1 MASGASLG
9 RLVGSPTVGQP
20 SPTPD
25 DQLPHMSKPAVLL
38 AVIRRSGPHL
48 IEATVIPTVLFY
60 ACLVVA
66 GIGAAF
72 VVALAW
78 AYGAVI
84 RRVVQRR
91 PVPPILLLAVIGLTV
106 RTLVAV
112 ATGSTFVYF
121 VQPVLGTVA
130 MAGVFVVSIVIGRPL
145 VASLALEF
153 WPVTPEM
160 MARPAVLRLFRGL
173 TWLWAA
179 VNLFSAALTFTLLVA
194 LPLPTFVAMRQVS
207 SLCITSVG
215 VLVTITLSL
224 RTARQEGLMAPV
236 PLPC

>member
-1 MASGASLG
+1 VVTGGDSG
-9 RLVGSPTVGQP
+9 PTHA
-20 SPTPD
+20 
-25 DQLPHMSKPAVLL
+25 QLPHMSKLSVLL
-38 AVIRRSGPHL
+38 AVVRRSGPHL
-48 IEATVIPTVLFY
+48 IEATVIPTALFY
-60 ACLVVA
+60 ACLVTA
-66 GIGAAF
+66 GIGTAL

-84 RRVVQRR
+84 LRVAQRR

-130 MAGVFVVSIVIGRPL
+130 MAAAFVLSIVIGRPL
-145 VASLALEF
+145 IASLALEF

-160 MARPAVLRLFRGL
+160 MSRPAVLRLFRGL

-179 VNLFSAALTFTLLVA
+179 VNLFSAGLTFTLLVS
-194 LPLPTFVAMRQVS
+194 LPLSTFVAIRQVS
-207 SLCITSVG
+207 SLCVTSVG

-224 RTARQEGLMAPV
+224 RTARREGLMAPLPV
-236 PLPC
+236 PA